1 MINLKR
7 IHLKYIL
14 WILSAGL
21 VSLYVHCM
29 IYFPLDPFRLSPIL
43 LVKIFFIA
51 IISNLGLALL
61 SLDIAK
67 TYKKIATLLFVPSLT
82 ITPVIVGLY
91 FIPAFF
97 IMLLAN
103 IYFFIKLNPWRK
115 NEMGSTST

>member
-21 VSLYVHCM
+21 ASLYVHCM
-29 IYFPLDPFRLSPIL
+29 IYFPLDPFKLSPIL

-51 IISNLGLALL
+51 IISNLGLALIT
-61 SLDIAK
+61 LDIAK
-67 TYKKIATLLFVPSLT
+67 IYKKITTLFFVPSLT
-82 ITPVIVGLY
+82 ITPVIVGIY

-97 IMLLAN
+97 IMLFAN
-103 IYFFIKLNPWRK
+103 IYIFIKLNPWRK
-115 NEMGSTST
+115 DEMGSTST